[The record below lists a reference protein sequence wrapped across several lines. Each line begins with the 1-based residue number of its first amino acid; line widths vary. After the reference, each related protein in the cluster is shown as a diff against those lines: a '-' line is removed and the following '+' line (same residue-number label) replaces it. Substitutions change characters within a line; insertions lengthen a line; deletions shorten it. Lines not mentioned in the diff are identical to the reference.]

1 MNSLQQESIPFYV
14 SLGLFM
20 LAIMLF
26 TLSSINNSN
35 ETRDFNFE
43 RINTASSC
51 TELNIF
57 YNQALDFESGFSNHS
72 NRDKITDIF
81 ISKVKELDCR

>member
-1 MNSLQQESIPFYV
+1 MEEIMYPIYLFAGLCFLVI
-14 SLGLFM
+14 GLF
-20 LAIMLF
+20 II
-26 TLSSINNSN
+26 SSITNTN

-51 TELNIF
+51 TELNTF
-57 YNQALDFESGFSNHS
+57 YNKALDFESGFSDHS
-72 NRDKITDIF
+72 TRDKITYIF